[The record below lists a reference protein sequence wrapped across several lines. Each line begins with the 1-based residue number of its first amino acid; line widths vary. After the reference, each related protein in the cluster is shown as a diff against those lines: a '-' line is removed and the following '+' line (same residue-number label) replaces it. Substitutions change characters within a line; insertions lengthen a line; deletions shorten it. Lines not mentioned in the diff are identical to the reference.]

1 MMANPAILTQYRL
14 KFVRKMKKLIVC
26 LGGIVFVLALVGKTA
41 NAQIINGAYKKTN
54 ISERK
59 PMPLPTVREADVFWS
74 KKIWRIIDLRE
85 KMNLTLY
92 YPTQEMDGRQNLITL
107 LLEGIESGQITPY
120 DARVGDDFKVPMTF
134 EQVQEVFG
142 AEATTEEVIDFDTG
156 ERKEVSI
163 EAEIRPTEIKQY
175 MVKEEW
181 YFDKQ
186 ASTLNV
192 RIIGICPIRE
202 FVRENDESGQVQ
214 RQKVFWV
221 YYPEV
226 RDLLATNAV
235 LNPYN
240 EAQSM
245 SYDEL
250 FIKRFFHSYVVKE
263 SNVYNNRDISAY
275 LSGKEAMLE
284 SKRIE
289 EEIFNFE
296 QDLWEY

>member
-1 MMANPAILTQYRL
+1 
-14 KFVRKMKKLIVC
+14 MKRLIVYIG
-26 LGGIVFVLALVGKTA
+26 LVIFVLAGSGRITQ
-41 NAQIINGAYKKTN
+41 AQIINGAYQTTDKYQK
-54 ISERK
+54 K

-74 KKIWRIIDLRE
+74 KTIWRIIDLRE
-85 KMNLTLY
+85 KMNLPLY
-92 YPTQEMDGRQNLITL
+92 YPSTDLEGRTNLINL
-107 LLEGIESGQITPY
+107 LLEGIKNGQITPY
-120 DARVGDDFKVPMTF
+120 DARYDDDFKIPMTY
-134 EQVQEVFG
+134 EQVQEAFG
-142 AEATTEEVIDFDTG
+142 AEESTEETIDFDTG
-156 ERKEVSI
+156 ERKTVTI
-163 EAEIRPTEIKQY
+163 QGDIRPGEIKQY
-175 MVKEEW
+175 MIKEEW

-202 FVRENDESGQVQ
+202 FVRENDTSGQVQ

-221 YYPEV
+221 YYPEM
-226 RDLLATNAV
+226 RDLLATNLV

-245 SYDEL
+245 SFDDL
-250 FIKRFFHSYVVKE
+250 FIKRFFNSYVVKE
-263 SNVYNNRDISAY
+263 SNVYNNRNISAY

-289 EEIFNFE
+289 SEVFNFE